1 MKIIHNKF
9 LIISTILLS
18 VGVYLYFSG
27 DFKSKSF
34 VQVAYGSSLESSVGG
49 TSSTSTPTPSSGDI
63 SSDTAFL
70 ASLMSLKDLKID
82 VSLFSN
88 KSFMA
93 LQNNSIKIEEVTPGR
108 KNPFS
113 PIDTSKPIN
122 VIAVP
127 KVVTDQPTGITDKS
141 AILNGTIN
149 SATGVTDTYFEYGS
163 TAALGTVTQFASP
176 SLVGTFIKNVLGLT
190 PKTGYFFKSCAK
202 INNVATC
209 GDVVSFTTK

>member
-1 MKIIHNKF
+1 MKKTHNKF
-9 LIISTILLS
+9 LIISTLILF
-18 VGVYLYFSG
+18 VGAYLYFSG
-27 DFKSKSF
+27 DLKSKPF

-49 TSSTSTPTPSSGDI
+49 TPSTPTPSSGDV

-70 ASLMSLKDLKID
+70 ASLMSLKDIKID

-93 LQNNSIKIEEVTPGR
+93 LQNNAIKIDTVEPGR

-113 PIDTSKPIN
+113 PIDTSKPVNIIP
-122 VIAVP
+122 VA

-149 SATGVTDTYFEYGS
+149 TATGVTDTYFEYG
-163 TAALGTVTQFASP
+163 TTTNLGTVTQFASP